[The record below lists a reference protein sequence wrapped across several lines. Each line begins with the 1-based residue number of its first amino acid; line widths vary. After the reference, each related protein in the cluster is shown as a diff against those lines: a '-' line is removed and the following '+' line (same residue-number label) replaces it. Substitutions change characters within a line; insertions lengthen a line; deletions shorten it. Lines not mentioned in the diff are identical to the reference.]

1 MSNEEKSYSS
11 NTAQAIDASKSIIN
25 STNFSVFAI
34 TAVLMG
40 VLYFGISVLKEISTE
55 LTKQTVILQE
65 MERKPC
71 GNDVT
76 SHQKK

>member
-1 MSNEEKSYSS
+1 MSDEGKSYSS

-25 STNFSVFAI
+25 STNFSVFSI

-40 VLYFGISVLKEISTE
+40 VLYFGITVLREISTE

-65 MERKPC
+65 MERSPC
-71 GNDVT
+71 GKDVT